1 MHARLF
7 SVVYL
12 CTGINLISYIPSIG
26 LLVYYIQSKLQF
38 VTLDKT
44 PKLVCY
50 CFRNLTCSLILDIY
64 QNTPI

>member
-7 SVVYL
+7 SAVYL

-38 VTLDKT
+38 VTLDNKHWNWF
-44 PKLVCY
+44 VIV
-50 CFRNLTCSLILDIY
+50 SEI
-64 QNTPI
+64 